1 MTGPIA
7 DPASFRDPAGR
18 VYRAGERIL
27 RTVSPEIATDFERV
41 RASGLIDNLIERGW
55 LVPSDTADPA
65 ELDTLTGA
73 LSDGVHAVIEHP

>member
-27 RTVSPEIATDFERV
+27 RTVSPGIAADFEQL
-41 RASGLIDNLIERGW
+41 RASGLIDDLVGRGW
-55 LVPSDTADPA
+55 LIPA
-65 ELDTLTGA
+65 VKTNDRCEPAAPDRIAQT
-73 LSDGVHAVIEHP
+73 SP